1 MRSLVLLATCLVLP
15 IIMSACQSDSR
26 QQTASSQSQAYCV
39 NRDAQFYPYTGEPCT
54 FGYMLGAG
62 NCRIGD
68 GRTVAVSKDQCV
80 RMAGTVELPYE
91 LGLRKGL

>member
-1 MRSLVLLATCLVLP
+1 MRSLAPMAAFAFAATAAT
-15 IIMSACQSDSR
+15 ACQSDTKPQNSEV
-26 QQTASSQSQAYCV
+26 SQAYCV
-39 NRDAQFYPYTGEPCT
+39 NRDAQFYPYEGKPCM

-68 GRTVAVSKDQCV
+68 GHMVAVSRDRCV
-80 RMAGTVELPYE
+80 AMAGTVELPYE